1 MTRFRVSVGSGA
13 LARDL
18 VRRASPFVP
27 DEDGWATHTLVDA
40 MTRAFLLMTAVWQLV
55 MLGAVVA
62 SPGPVTRL
70 LPLLTAHAAAL
81 VATLLVRAGR
91 LPLWLPVVAVPAL
104 YVADWAGAV
113 SMNDPLLFAGC
124 WMMNLGSATP
134 AFVLRGR
141 PALVLALLGALLVP
155 PAMLLSRPDLPA
167 AFPIAVLGTQVAIVA
182 ATRIGLSYLFDFATR
197 ADEEA
202 AASLR
207 ERAAV
212 AAQEAASRASAEDAR
227 VLHDTV
233 INTLAALASGGAA
246 VSDTAAVRER
256 CARDIATVTAL
267 RDGAE
272 PVADGDRLRG
282 APYDTRVRVRHLG
295 IADDH
300 LDRLEATLPS
310 PRLRALRRATTELVQ
325 NAAKHAGVDE
335 VEVRAEERN
344 GALVVTVADD
354 GVGFDGRVGSG
365 GLATSVVSRA
375 QDASIDV
382 HVDTAPG
389 RGTRVTLT
397 APTTSL
403 GSDGPGAGSDI
414 GDVVKL
420 LRRRG
425 CLLYAAGVAA
435 IGFFLSANNHLGEAT
450 PDYLMAT
457 LAALGAALAWQS
469 TRHRDTVPWWA
480 AAVLTGAAPT
490 AFVLSAAAVD
500 YGRDDPVLWQAI
512 GATGLLI
519 LIAELGP
526 RPSTVLWAGAAYAA
540 VVVSVAVLIGRQ
552 SSGQAETIVLM
563 AGAAGLGLVA
573 AWRGFQHTIGEIGAR
588 AAADQQAVW
597 SARTRLAEREA
608 ADQSRARWRNAGLNR
623 SLELLESARG
633 ADDPGNAALRLRCAT
648 EEEYLRQLTLLH
660 PDLVHVGQWF
670 ARALND
676 AHDSGVRLVVRS
688 GSADLPADIA
698 ADLGSVVLAAVAGTP
713 SGADLTVTL
722 FPDPA
727 GARMTLVGAHPHL
740 GAGVRSA
747 AGSLAPRAK
756 VQSLGGQDVAEI
768 LLDVPA

>member
-1 MTRFRVSVGSGA
+1 V
-13 LARDL
+13 RDL

-27 DEDGWATHTLVDA
+27 DEDGWATRTLVDA
-40 MTRAFLLMTAVWQLV
+40 MARAFLLMTAVWQLV

-70 LPLLTAHAAAL
+70 LPLLAAHAAAL
-81 VATLLVRAGR
+81 VLTLVARAGR
-91 LPLWLPVVAVPAL
+91 LPLWLPVVAVPVL
-104 YVADWAGAV
+104 YVADWAAAD

-141 PALVLALLGALLVP
+141 TSLVLAVAGALLVP
-155 PAMLLSRPDLPA
+155 PAMLVARPDLGP
-167 AFPIAVLGTQVAIVA
+167 AFPIAVLGTQVALVA

-202 AASLR
+202 ATALR
-207 ERAAV
+207 ERTAV
-212 AAQEAASRASAEDAR
+212 ATQEAASRASAEDAR

-246 VSDTAAVRER
+246 VSDTDAVRER

-272 PVADGDRLRG
+272 PVAGDDGLR
-282 APYDTRVRVRHLG
+282 AASYDTRVRVRHLG
-295 IADDH
+295 LADDH
-300 LDRLEATLPS
+300 VERLEAALPAA
-310 PRLRALRRATTELVQ
+310 RLRALRRATAELVQ

-335 VEVRAEERN
+335 VEVRAEERD
-344 GALVVTVADD
+344 GDLMVTVADD
-354 GVGFDGRVGSG
+354 GAGFDGRVGTG
-365 GLATSVVSRA
+365 GLASSVVSRVQEA
-375 QDASIDV
+375 GIGL
-382 HVDTAPG
+382 HLDTAPG
-389 RGTRVTLT
+389 AGTRVTLSAPAT
-397 APTTSL
+397 AL
-403 GSDGPGAGSDI
+403 GTDRPGPGRDI
-414 GDVVKL
+414 TRVVQVM
-420 LRRRG
+420 RRRG
-425 CLLYAAGVAA
+425 CLLYAAGVAVM
-435 IGFFLSANNHLGEAT
+435 GFFLSVNNHPGEAT

-457 LAALGAALAWQS
+457 LAALGAALAWQT
-469 TRHRDTVPWWA
+469 TRHRDSLPWWA
-480 AAVLTGAAPT
+480 VTVLAGAAGT

-519 LIAELGP
+519 VIAELGP
-526 RPSTVLWAGAAYAA
+526 RPRTVLWAGAVYAT
-540 VVVSVAVLIGRQ
+540 VVVTVAVLSGRQ
-552 SSGQAETIVLM
+552 TSDQAETIVLM

-573 AWRGFQHTIGEIGAR
+573 AWRRFQNTIGEIGSR
-588 AAADQQAVW
+588 AAADQQATW

-608 ADQSRARWRNAGLNR
+608 ADRSRARWRDAGLDR

-648 EEEYLRQLTLLH
+648 EEAYLRQLTLLH

-670 ARALND
+670 ARALNE

-688 GSADLPADIA
+688 GGTDLPADVA
-698 ADLGSVVLAAVAGTP
+698 ADLGTVVLAAVAGTP

-747 AGSLAPRAK
+747 AGPLAARAK
-756 VQSLGGQDVAEI
+756 VLSVGGQDVAEI